1 MIVNCS
7 AMGYPK
13 QRKECIHLLG
23 VIHFVAYKLTST
35 WVFPG
40 LITYYTLHVGLRDEF
55 SLVPANSSSIC
66 TVSSLHRTGM

>member
-40 LITYYTLHVGLRDEF
+40 LITYYTLHVGLRD
-55 SLVPANSSSIC
+55 
-66 TVSSLHRTGM
+66 